1 MSENGQFIALE
12 PLLGTQDHEVA
23 YMRGTGKRL
32 VVTLG
37 GVGTKPN
44 EMPPFEFVGTAS
56 QGGENHVILVTEQA
70 RTWMNSPDLPEA
82 IVKEIETVVAR
93 EAIDEVVAIGNSMGG
108 FMALVLPTLTRVD
121 TVVALSPQFS
131 MHPNVVPEETR
142 WQKWRRRF
150 PTYRFRQ
157 VPAPQDGTRYVVLHG
172 DTPEERIHWA
182 RFPKAPK
189 TFNHFIL
196 RGESH
201 DLVKALKKLDIM
213 RPLLERAMD
222 VKTRKVRKLLES
234 HFSVSRR
241 EDLPNA
247 EQVAPSYPTP
257 LGQETVNDKL

>member
-1 MSENGQFIALE
+1 MDQRVDIQMRIATE
-12 PLLGTQDHEVA
+12 DHEVA
-23 YMRGTGKRL
+23 YMRGTGNRL
-32 VVTLG
+32 VVSLG

-56 QGGENHVILVTEQA
+56 QGGENHVILVTERA

-93 EAIDEVVAIGNSMGG
+93 EAIDEVVALGNSMGG
-108 FMALVLPTLTRVD
+108 FMALVLPTLTRVH

-131 MHPNVVPEETR
+131 MHPKVVPEEAR

-157 VPAPQDGTRYVVLHG
+157 VPAPQEGTRYVVLHG

-182 RFPKAPK
+182 RFPQAPK

-222 VKTRKVRKLLES
+222 VKTRQVRKLLES
-234 HFSVSRR
+234 HFTVVRR
-241 EDLPNA
+241 EDLPQA
-247 EQVAPSYPTP
+247 EQTAPSYPAT
-257 LGQETVNDKL
+257 LGQETANDKV